1 MKKKG
6 YFADKKHRLI
16 AQIVGFPL
24 LALAAYLL
32 FSSSIHSSA
41 DKFKLSKAISDLQT
55 LNNNIH
61 TAYAA
66 TPDYAGLNI
75 EALQT
80 ASLIPDDMLN
90 KDGRLVNSYGGLIFI
105 APAIYFNVD
114 NAAFSIIYNGLSKKA
129 CVSLLTTPFPL
140 TGIIGVDVKPME
152 ADIPE
157 TAEMKFDKAAL
168 PMTEE
173 LADTVCQAENDPT
186 NAIIWMFY

>member
-16 AQIVGFPL
+16 AQIVGFPI
-24 LALAAYLL
+24 LALVIYLL
-32 FSSSIHSSA
+32 FSSSIRGSA

-66 TPDYAGLNI
+66 TSDYSGLNI
-75 EALQT
+75 ETLQ
-80 ASLIPDDMLN
+80 AAALIPDDMFN

-105 APAIYFNVD
+105 TPAKYFNVD
-114 NAAFSIIYNGLSKKA
+114 SGAFSIIYNGLSKKA

-140 TGIIGVDVKPME
+140 AGIIGVDVKPIE

-157 TAEMKFDKAAL
+157 NAETKFDKAAL

-173 LADTVCQAENDPT
+173 LANTICEAENDPT